1 MRRRV
6 ANLWREVKSK
16 EPDMGRPVT
25 IGIGTL
31 IVILIIVAILF

>member
-6 ANLWREVKSK
+6 ADKWREVKLK
-16 EPDMGRPVT
+16 EPAMGRPVT

-31 IVILIIVAILF
+31 IVVLIIVAILF